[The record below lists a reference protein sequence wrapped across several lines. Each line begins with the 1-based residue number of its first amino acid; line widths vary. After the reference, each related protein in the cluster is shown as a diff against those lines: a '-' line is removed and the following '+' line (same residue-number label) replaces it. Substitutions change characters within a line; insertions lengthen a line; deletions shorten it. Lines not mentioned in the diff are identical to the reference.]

1 MNIEYYNNQPLTMD
15 IIKIV
20 NNPLKNYEIIILSIK
35 HNQKS
40 IDEIKNL
47 SFKTKRD
54 KETVLKHEIANTEL
68 RLNKRL
74 YKKECSNKGIK
85 IYA

>member
-1 MNIEYYNNQPLTMD
+1 MNIEYYNKQPLTMD

-47 SFKTKRD
+47 IRKEVTKLI
-54 KETVLKHEIANTEL
+54 KEEYGYIE
-68 RLNKRL
+68 
-74 YKKECSNKGIK
+74 
-85 IYA
+85 